1 MSPPPDVDEDT
12 FSPEIQK
19 RFAETRRELETSTQS
34 TVTGAKEA
42 GRVLAL
48 AGDLWRRKEL
58 LGDTTRDVVLAVDKV
73 EAQAAQAFVAGIDAE
88 GEHKKLVRALDDA
101 FEAILEEGEERAL
114 YTHSAEMALAA
125 RDALASA
132 RAALA
137 FAVDNDGTEST
148 RLATLRGAK
157 AELDDKLAKIDRG
170 LVKKARCL
178 VGINPA
184 RRRETAA
191 LDQAERATAWWWS
204 ARAQCDFL
212 VSLYRSEDGAPG
224 AQPGRVSGLDVT
236 SKHNAAHLATCEA
249 CQRDVEAS
257 SLAYT
262 PQHVTASSLWRRQ
275 HGQATEA
282 EVAFMDTHAKSC
294 KDCQRALDALAQPEE

>member
-1 MSPPPDVDEDT
+1 VSPPDVDDV
-12 FSPEIQK
+12 SPEIQK
-19 RFAETRRELETSTQS
+19 RFAESRRELETSTQS

-73 EAQAAQAFVAGIDAE
+73 EAQAAQAFVASVDAE
-88 GEHKKLVRALDDA
+88 GEHKKLQRALDDA

-132 RAALA
+132 QAALA
-137 FAVDNDGTEST
+137 FALENGATAEST
-148 RLATLRGAK
+148 RVATLRTVK
-157 AELDDKLAKIDRG
+157 SELDDKLAKIDRG

-178 VGINPA
+178 VGINQA

-191 LDQAERATAWWWS
+191 LDQAERATSWWWS
-204 ARAQCDFL
+204 SRANCDFL

-224 AQPGRVSGLDVT
+224 AQTRLSVT
-236 SKHNAAHLATCEA
+236 WKRPRSRTRRSTWPLRRCGVGSTATPRTPRSHSWIRTRRAA
-249 CQRDVEAS
+249 R
-257 SLAYT
+257 
-262 PQHVTASSLWRRQ
+262 TASARSTRSRSPKNSWPRN
-275 HGQATEA
+275 
-282 EVAFMDTHAKSC
+282 SC
-294 KDCQRALDALAQPEE
+294 LRGTRSRASR

>member
-1 MSPPPDVDEDT
+1 MSPPPDVDGDT
-12 FSPEIQK
+12 ISPEIQK
-19 RFAETRRELETSTQS
+19 RYAETRRELETSTQS

-48 AGDLWRRKEL
+48 AGDLWRRKEI

-73 EAQAAQAFVAGIDAE
+73 EAQAAQAFVASVDAE
-88 GEHKKLVRALDDA
+88 AEHEKLVRALDDA
-101 FEAILEEGEERAL
+101 FEALLEEGEERAL

-125 RDALASA
+125 RDALAST

-137 FAVDNDGTEST
+137 FAVENGAGSGEST
-148 RLATLRGAK
+148 RLATLRAAK
-157 AELDDKLAKIDRG
+157 ADLEAKLAKVDRG

-178 VGINPA
+178 VGINQV
-184 RRRETAA
+184 RRRESAA
-191 LDQAERATAWWWS
+191 LDQSERTTAWWWS
-204 ARAQCDFL
+204 ARANCDFL
-212 VSLYRSEDGAPG
+212 VSLYRSEEGAPG
-224 AQPGRVSGLDVT
+224 AQTRLDVT
-236 SKHNAAHLATCEA
+236 SKHNAAHLATCEQ
-249 CQRDVEAS
+249 CQKDVEAS

-275 HGQATEA
+275 HGDATQA
-282 EVAFMDTHAKSC
+282 EVAFMDAHAKSC

>member
-1 MSPPPDVDEDT
+1 VSPPPDVDDVV
-12 FSPEIQK
+12 SPEIQK

-73 EAQAAQAFVAGIDAE
+73 EAQAAQAFVAGVDAE
-88 GEHKKLVRALDDA
+88 AEHKKLGRALDDA

-125 RDALASA
+125 RDALAST

-137 FAVDNDGTEST
+137 FALENGAGAEST
-148 RLATLRGAK
+148 RLATLRTVK
-157 AELDDKLAKIDRG
+157 SELDDKLAKIDRG

-178 VGINPA
+178 VGINQA

-191 LDQAERATAWWWS
+191 LDQDERATSWWWS
-204 ARAQCDFL
+204 SRANCDFL
-212 VSLYRSEDGAPG
+212 VTLYRSEDGAPG
-224 AQPGRVSGLDVT
+224 AQTRLDVT
-236 SKHNAAHLATCEA
+236 SKHNAAHLATCED

-275 HGQATEA
+275 HGDATA
-282 EVAFMDTHAKSC
+282 TEVAFMDTHAKSC
-294 KDCQRALDALAQPEE
+294 KDCQRALEALSQPEE

>member
-1 MSPPPDVDEDT
+1 VSPPPDVDGEI
-12 FSPEIQK
+12 SPEIQK
-19 RFAETRRELETSTQS
+19 RYAETRRELETSTQS

-48 AGDLWRRKEL
+48 AGDLWRRRDI
-58 LGDTTRDVVLAVDKV
+58 LGDTTRDVVLAVDKI
-73 EAQAAQAFVAGIDAE
+73 EAQAAQAFVAGVDAE
-88 GEHKKLVRALDDA
+88 AERKKLVRALDDA

-137 FAVDNDGTEST
+137 FAVDNDGAEST
-148 RLATLRGAK
+148 RLATLRSAK
-157 AELDDKLAKIDRG
+157 TELDDKLAKIDRG

-178 VGINPA
+178 VGINQA
-184 RRRETAA
+184 RRRESAA
-191 LDQAERATAWWWS
+191 LDANERATAWWWS
-204 ARAQCDFL
+204 ARANCDFL
-212 VSLYRSEDGAPG
+212 VTLYRSEDGAPG
-224 AQPGRVSGLDVT
+224 AQTRLDVT
-236 SKHNAAHLATCEA
+236 SKHNAAHLATCED

-275 HGQATEA
+275 HGEATQS

>member
-1 MSPPPDVDEDT
+1 LSPPPDVDGDT
-12 FSPEIQK
+12 ISPEIQK

-42 GRVLAL
+42 GRALAL
-48 AGDLWRRKEL
+48 AGDLWRRREL
-58 LGDTTRDVVLAVDKV
+58 LGDTTRDVVLAVDKI
-73 EAQAAQAFVAGIDAE
+73 EAQAAQAFVAGVDVDA
-88 GEHKKLVRALDDA
+88 EHKKLIRALDDA
-101 FEAILEEGEERAL
+101 FEAVLEDGEDRAL

-137 FAVDNDGTEST
+137 FALDNDGTEST
-148 RLATLRGAK
+148 RIATLRSAK
-157 AELDDKLAKIDRG
+157 TELDDKLAKIDRG

-178 VGINPA
+178 VGINQV

-191 LDQAERATAWWWS
+191 LDRDERSAAWWWS
-204 ARAQCDFL
+204 ARANCDFL
-212 VSLYRSEDGAPG
+212 VSLYRSEEGAPG
-224 AQPGRVSGLDVT
+224 AQTRLDVT
-236 SKHNAAHLATCEA
+236 SKHNAAHLATCED

-275 HGQATEA
+275 HGEATQA

>member
-1 MSPPPDVDEDT
+1 MSPPPDVDGDIT
-12 FSPEIQK
+12 ISPEIQK
-19 RFAETRRELETSTQS
+19 RYAETRRELETSTQS

-48 AGDLWRRKEL
+48 AGDLWRRRDI
-58 LGDTTRDVVLAVDKV
+58 LGDTTRDVVLAVDKI

-88 GEHKKLVRALDDA
+88 AEHKKLVRALDDA
-101 FEAILEEGEERAL
+101 FESILEEGEERAL
-114 YTHSAEMALAA
+114 YTHSAEMALTA

-137 FAVDNDGTEST
+137 FAVDNGSEST
-148 RLATLRGAK
+148 RLATLRAAK
-157 AELDDKLAKIDRG
+157 TELDDKLAKIDRG

-178 VGINPA
+178 VGINQA
-184 RRRETAA
+184 RRRESGA
-191 LDQAERATAWWWS
+191 LDQAERTIAWWWS
-204 ARAQCDFL
+204 ARANCDFL
-212 VSLYRSEDGAPG
+212 VSLYRSEEGAPG
-224 AQPGRVSGLDVT
+224 AQTRVDVT
-236 SKHNAAHLATCEA
+236 SKHNAAHLATCDE

-275 HGQATEA
+275 HGQATQS
-282 EVAFMDTHAKSC
+282 EVAFMDVHAKSC
-294 KDCQRALDALAQPEE
+294 KDCQRALEALSQPEE

>member
-1 MSPPPDVDEDT
+1 VSPPPDVDGDT
-12 FSPEIQK
+12 ISPEIQK
-19 RFAETRRELETSTQS
+19 RYAETRRELETSTQS

-48 AGDLWRRKEL
+48 AGDLWRRRDI

-73 EAQAAQAFVAGIDAE
+73 EAQAAQAFVAGVDPAA
-88 GEHKKLVRALDDA
+88 EHKKLARALDDA
-101 FEAILEEGEERAL
+101 FDSILEEGEERAL
-114 YTHSAEMALAA
+114 YTHSAELALAA

-137 FAVDNDGTEST
+137 FALDNAGGGAESN
-148 RLATLRGAK
+148 RLATLRTAK
-157 AELDDKLAKIDRG
+157 TELDDKLSKIDRG

-178 VGINPA
+178 VGINQA
-184 RRRETAA
+184 RRREAAA
-191 LDQAERATAWWWS
+191 LDASERAMAWWWS
-204 ARAQCDFL
+204 ARSNCDFL
-212 VSLYRSEDGAPG
+212 VSLYRSEEGAPG
-224 AQPGRVSGLDVT
+224 AQTRLDVT
-236 SKHNAAHLATCEA
+236 SKHNAAHLATCED

-275 HGQATEA
+275 HGEATQA